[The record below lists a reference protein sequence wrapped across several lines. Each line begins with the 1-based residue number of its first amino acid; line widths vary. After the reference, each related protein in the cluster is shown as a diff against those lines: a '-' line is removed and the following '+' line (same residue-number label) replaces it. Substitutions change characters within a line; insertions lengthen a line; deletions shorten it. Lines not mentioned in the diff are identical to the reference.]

1 MKIRTKCIEEN
12 RITLNEK
19 EMNLLEECSDFIDN
33 LMNEL
38 RAMGSGDV
46 TLFYDGVDN
55 DEDCCDTYAT
65 KYEFYDKLEEVSAT
79 LNDLLMAD
87 EVIVKGEDEY

>member
-12 RITLNEK
+12 RITLDEK
-19 EMNLLEECSDFIDN
+19 EMDLLEECSDFIDN

-46 TLFYDGVDN
+46 TLFCHGVDN

-65 KYEFYDKLEEVSAT
+65 KYEFYDRLEEVSAT
-79 LNDLLMAD
+79 LNGLLMAD
-87 EVIVKGEDEY
+87 EVIVKGEDQY

>member
-1 MKIRTKCIEEN
+1 MKIRTKYIEEN

-46 TLFYDGVDN
+46 TLLSHGVDN

-65 KYEFYDKLEEVSAT
+65 KYEFYDRLEEVSAT

>member
-12 RITLNEK
+12 RITLDKK
-19 EMNLLEECSDFIDN
+19 EMDLLEECSDFIDN

-38 RAMGSGDV
+38 RAMGGGDV
-46 TLFYDGVDN
+46 TLFSHGVDN

>member
-19 EMNLLEECSDFIDN
+19 EMDLLEECSDFIDN

-38 RAMGSGDV
+38 RAMGGGDV
-46 TLFYDGVDN
+46 TLFSHGVDN

>member
-1 MKIRTKCIEEN
+1 MKIRTKYIEEN

-19 EMNLLEECSDFIDN
+19 EMDLLEECSVFIDG

-46 TLFYDGVDN
+46 TLFSHGVDN

>member
-12 RITLNEK
+12 RIALDEK
-19 EMNLLEECSDFIDN
+19 EMDLLKECSWFIDN

-38 RAMGSGDV
+38 HAMGNGDV
-46 TLFYDGVDN
+46 TLFCHGVDN
-55 DEDCCDTYAT
+55 DKDCCDTYAT
-65 KYEFYDKLEEVSAT
+65 KYEFYDKLEDVSAT